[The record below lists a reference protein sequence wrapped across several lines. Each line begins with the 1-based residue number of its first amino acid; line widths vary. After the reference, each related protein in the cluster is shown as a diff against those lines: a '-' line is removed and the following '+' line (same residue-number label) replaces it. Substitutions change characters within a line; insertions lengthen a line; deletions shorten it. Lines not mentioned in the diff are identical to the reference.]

1 MAGNLR
7 KITAAVLALLLC
19 MSLCVGGFANNEEL
33 MEYELLDV
41 PLFCK
46 TDFYEYISEEEA
58 VVDLAGLA
66 KDLGYK
72 SDGEGFTFTESK
84 QKLSVSLDEK
94 VTEDGYKICKSIS
107 YGVKKDSIQ
116 CTFERE
122 DRYDG
127 STLYSVNVPGSYTVS
142 MDQILLLTYIM
153 ENLSKKNT
161 DPLADLYKAEYW
173 ISDMYRF
180 PM

>member
-1 MAGNLR
+1 MTEKLR

-19 MSLCVGGFANNEEL
+19 VSLGAGGFADEEL

-41 PLFCK
+41 SLFCK
-46 TDFYEYISEEEA
+46 TDFYEYISEKEA
-58 VVDLAGLA
+58 VFDLLSLA
-66 KDLGYK
+66 KDLGYS
-72 SDGEGFTFTESK
+72 SDGDDGFTFSNGK
-84 QKLSVSLDEK
+84 QKLTVSLDEK
-94 VTEDGYKICKSIS
+94 VTEDGYKICKVIR

-127 STLYSVNVPGSYTVS
+127 STLYSVNTPDNYTVS

-153 ENLSKKNT
+153 ESLSKKNT
-161 DPLADLYKAEYW
+161 DPLADLYKKEYW
-173 ISDMYRF
+173 VSNEYHF
-180 PM
+180 PI